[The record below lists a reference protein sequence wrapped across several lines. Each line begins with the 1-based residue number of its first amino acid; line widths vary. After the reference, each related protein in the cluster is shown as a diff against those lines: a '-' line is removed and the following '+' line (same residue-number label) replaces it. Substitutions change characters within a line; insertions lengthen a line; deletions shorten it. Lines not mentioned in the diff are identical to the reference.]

1 MRGRAPRCVPCCSPV
16 RRSAWSARSPGSA
29 SFVRRTVPVPRPPSD
44 CPFPPNVATARRPRV
59 MTVLAERTALH
70 IPTLHFFEHDGIT
83 YAVDGDAP
91 NWIAVEQRGAEL
103 LRAMGEAPPAFGAL
117 VARYA
122 AQYQVEAGKA
132 WLHVHDFLTALDRA

>member
-1 MRGRAPRCVPCCSPV
+1 
-16 RRSAWSARSPGSA
+16 
-29 SFVRRTVPVPRPPSD
+29 
-44 CPFPPNVATARRPRV
+44 

-70 IPTLHFFEHDGIT
+70 IPPLHFFEHDGIT

-132 WLHVHDFLTALDRA
+132 WLHVHDFLTALDRARMRTSSPTACVSSGCRSTTPATSPARTASCRQVPAARRDWRATTSRG